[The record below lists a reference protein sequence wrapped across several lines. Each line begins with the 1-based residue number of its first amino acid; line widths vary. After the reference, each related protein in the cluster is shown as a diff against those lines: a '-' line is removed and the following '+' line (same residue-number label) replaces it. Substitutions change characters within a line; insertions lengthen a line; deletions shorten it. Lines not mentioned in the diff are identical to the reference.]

1 MKYKKYLLF
10 LLVIM
15 VIGVNRTYADSK
27 IRTCDND
34 SDCYYVS
41 SDKKTFLCYDPSKNR
56 ATISYSQERN
66 TKKDA
71 IVNKN
76 NDKPDYEY
84 TGIMAP
90 QIGNSCPQYL
100 VYRYKKHAYFFGMF
114 PSEGIWG
121 FNDSSTANKFVSASN
136 ELKNMTAYLAVKTT
150 KSGYD
155 TGLREVFG
163 GGMGSTTIDIDYTSK
178 VTCDELFDDS
188 IKEIINDILTYVR
201 IIVPI
206 IVIGLGTLDLAK
218 TVIASKEDEMK
229 KAQKTFIKRVI
240 IGVAFFFIPTFVNII
255 MDLANIVWQGLGYTT
270 CNI

>member
-15 VIGVNRTYADSK
+15 VVGVNRTYADSK
-27 IRTCDND
+27 IRTCENE
-34 SDCYYVS
+34 SDCFYES
-41 SDKKTFLCYDPSKNR
+41 SDKKTFLCYNPSKKR
-56 ATISYSQERN
+56 ATISLSQEKSR
-66 TKKDA
+66 KKDG
-71 IVNKN
+71 IVNKDRN
-76 NDKPDYEY
+76 WPDTSE
-84 TGIMAP
+84 TGITIP

-100 VYRYKKHAYFFGMF
+100 VYRYKATIPK
-114 PSEGIWG
+114 SEGTFG
-121 FNDSSTANKFVSASN
+121 FNDISLANKFVSSSN
-136 ELKNMTAYLAVKTT
+136 EIANMTAYLVVKTT

-155 TGLREVFG
+155 DELRKAFS
-163 GGMGSTTIDIDYTSK
+163 GGMGNTTIDIDYTSK
-178 VTCDELFDDS
+178 VTCDELFDDG

-218 TVIASKEDEMK
+218 AVIASKEDEMK
-229 KAQKTFIKRVI
+229 KAQKTFIKRAI

>member
-15 VIGVNRTYADSK
+15 VVGVNRTYADSG
-27 IRTCDND
+27 IQTCENE

-76 NDKPDYEY
+76 NDKPDTS

-100 VYRYKKHAYFFGMF
+100 VYRYEKHAYVFGMF

-121 FNDSSTANKFVSASN
+121 FNDSSTASKFVSSSN

-150 KSGYD
+150 KSNYD
-155 TGLREVFG
+155 KKLTEVFSG
-163 GGMGSTTIDIDYTSK
+163 GIGNTEIDIDYTTN
-178 VTCDELFDDS
+178 VTCDELFDAS
-188 IKEIINDILTYVR
+188 IKEIINDILGYVR

-206 IVIGLGTLDLAK
+206 LVITLGTLDFAK
-218 TVIASKEDEMK
+218 AVIASKEDEMK
-229 KAQKTFIKRVI
+229 KAQKTFIKRVV
-240 IGVAFFFIPTFVNII
+240 IGVAFFFTPAIVNVL
-255 MDLANIVWQGLGYTT
+255 MNLANLAWQGLGYTS
-270 CNI
+270 CGI